1 MNYFLTKT
9 LLVLFL
15 CASCSSKQNGGEP
28 EDPVAISKRYAESLK
43 ISLSEYKLHSVL
55 ELQNGNNSN
64 GIQATDQDDYARQFF
79 AKLHEKK
86 YWEVCFK
93 TIKPMLGGL
102 QCYYVDKSSKE
113 VLTGYMAQ

>member
-1 MNYFLTKT
+1 MNYSLIKV
-9 LLVLFL
+9 LLILFL
-15 CASCSSKQNGGEP
+15 CSSCSSKQNRGEL
-28 EDPVAISKRYAESLK
+28 EDPVAISKRYAESLE

-64 GIQATDQDDYARQFF
+64 RIRATDQDDYAKQFF
-79 AKLHEKK
+79 AKLQQKK

-102 QCYYVDKSSKE
+102 QCYYVDKDSKE